1 MMANWI
7 HAEEI
12 DGDGYTCGFCA
23 NRVSPSHGY
32 RYHDSTRYISIC
44 PKCEHPTYFGAGKQ
58 TPAPLPG
65 NEVKNVPEEINSV
78 YEEARACTG
87 VGAFTSAVLAC
98 RKLLMHI
105 AVDKGDPEEKR
116 FTSYVEYLSDRNY
129 ITPDGKGWVDY
140 IRKMSTEANL
150 EMVKM
155 GQKDALDLLSFIEM
169 LLRLIYEFPSRLP
182 PPKPRES
189 QNG

>member
-1 MMANWI
+1 MVNWTQT
-7 HAEEI
+7 EEVE
-12 DGDGYTCGFCA
+12 GDEYTCGFCG
-23 NRVSPSHGY
+23 NRVGPSVGY
-32 RYHDSTRYISIC
+32 RYRDGTRYINIC
-44 PKCEHPTYFGAGKQ
+44 AKCEHPTYFGAGKQ

-65 NEVKNVPEEINSV
+65 NEVRSVPEEINSI

-105 AVDKGDPEEKR
+105 AVDKGAPEEKH
-116 FTSYVEYLSDRNY
+116 FVAYVGYLSDKNY
-129 ITPDGKGWVDY
+129 ITPDGKGWVEY
-140 IRKMSTEANL
+140 IRKKSTEADH

-155 GQKDALDLLSFIEM
+155 GQKDALDLISFIEM

-182 PPKPRES
+182 PPEPRES
-189 QNG
+189 QEG

>member
-1 MMANWI
+1 MSNWI
-7 HAEEI
+7 HTEEI
-12 DGDGYTCGFCA
+12 DGDGYTCSSCG
-23 NRVSPSHGY
+23 NRVSSSCGY
-32 RYHDSTRYISIC
+32 RHSDSKRYISIC

-58 TPAPLPG
+58 TLSPLPG
-65 NEVKNVPEEINSV
+65 NKVNSVPEKINSI
-78 YEEARACTG
+78 YEEARVCTG
-87 VGAFTSAVLAC
+87 VGAFTSAVLDC

-105 AVDKGDPEEKR
+105 AVDKGAPDEKR

-140 IRKMSTEANL
+140 IQRMSIEADH

-155 GQKDALDLLSFIEM
+155 EPKDALDLISFIEM

-182 PPKPRES
+182 PPKPEES